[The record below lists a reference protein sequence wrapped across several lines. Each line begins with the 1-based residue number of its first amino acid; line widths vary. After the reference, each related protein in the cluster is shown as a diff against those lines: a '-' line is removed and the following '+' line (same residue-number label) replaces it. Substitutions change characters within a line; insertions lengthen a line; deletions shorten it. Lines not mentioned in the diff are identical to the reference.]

1 MTFTMEEACNIMDN
15 RLNKY
20 INLYDKYIELE
31 KNLSQIIDDIDDI
44 DDNDKITLIQEQ
56 ITLIQRQMNI
66 GHIDSIFKNFRIK
79 FFKYIFDD
87 HLTSNSSRL
96 LDFLTNPLFV
106 CFVFPYQSDLVIMD
120 FNTINK
126 IDYFRSLVSG
136 EWKDKPFIMKYYY
149 SMNGKY
155 EEICPIYVCRN
166 EMESIIVKNRENNDE
181 NLLNIY
187 GY

>member
-1 MTFTMEEACNIMDN
+1 MSFTMEEACNIMDN

-31 KNLSQIIDDIDDI
+31 KNLSQTIDDI

-56 ITLIQRQMNI
+56 ITLIQGKMNI
-66 GHIDSIFKNFRIK
+66 EYINKLFKNFRIK
-79 FFKYIFDD
+79 HLKYTLDD
-87 HLTSNSSRL
+87 GLSSNSINL
-96 LDFLTNPLFV
+96 LEYLDDPLFI
-106 CFVFPYQSDLVIMD
+106 CFVFPYQSNFVIMN
-120 FNTINK
+120 FNTVNK

-136 EWKDKPFIMKYYY
+136 EWKDKPFILKYYP

-155 EEICPIYVCRN
+155 EETCPIYICRN
-166 EMESIIVKNRENNDE
+166 EMESINLKNREDNDE
-181 NLLNIY
+181 NLLNMY

>member
-31 KNLSQIIDDIDDI
+31 KNLSQTI

-56 ITLIQRQMNI
+56 ITLIQKQMNI
-66 GHIDSIFKNFRIK
+66 EYINKLFKNFRIK
-79 FFKYIFDD
+79 HLKYTLDD
-87 HLTSNSSRL
+87 GLSSTSTNL
-96 LDFLTNPLFV
+96 LEYLDDPLFV
-106 CFVFPYQSDLVIMD
+106 CFAFPYQSNLVIMN
-120 FNTINK
+120 FNTVNK

-136 EWKDKPFIMKYYY
+136 EWKDKPFILKYYP

-155 EEICPIYVCRN
+155 EETCPIYICRN
-166 EMESIIVKNRENNDE
+166 EMESINLKNREDNDE
-181 NLLNIY
+181 NLLNMY